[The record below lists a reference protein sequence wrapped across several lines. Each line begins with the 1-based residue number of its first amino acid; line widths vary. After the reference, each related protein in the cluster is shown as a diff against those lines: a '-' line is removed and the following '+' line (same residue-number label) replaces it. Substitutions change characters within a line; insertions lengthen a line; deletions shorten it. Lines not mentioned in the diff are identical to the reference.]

1 MILKFLVFILCSYSV
16 YNWNHIIAGWAI
28 NSILYIPHI
37 TKIYIGSLLILSIL
51 YRGLIL
57 PIKRKVE
64 FKFEFPINWILV
76 GVLGLFIDLTKSP
89 FYAIGSLI
97 SLFLSKKK

>member
-16 YNWNHIIAGWAI
+16 YHWNQIIAGWAI

-37 TKIYIGSLLILSIL
+37 TKIYISSLVILSLL

-64 FKFEFPINWILV
+64 FKFLFPFNWILV
-76 GVLGLFIDLTKSP
+76 GILGLFIDLTKSP
-89 FYAIGSLI
+89 FYVIGSLI
-97 SLFLSKKK
+97 SVFLSKKQ